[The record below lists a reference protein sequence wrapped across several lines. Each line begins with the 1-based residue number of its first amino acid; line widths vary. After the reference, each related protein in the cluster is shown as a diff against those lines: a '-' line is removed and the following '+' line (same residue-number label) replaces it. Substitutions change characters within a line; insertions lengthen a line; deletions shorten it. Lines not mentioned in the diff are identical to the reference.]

1 MDAMSSAWLGIATT
15 VMAAVLAFLFGRI
28 NLTRA
33 TRSQREEDVRR
44 QRLETYATFCS
55 NVIDFRR
62 AQLHRWHVGRRLGGP
77 VAVEENL
84 PDVANDVRKSRAAA
98 WAAYYRVL
106 MICNDTEIEQRA
118 RKALDA
124 TRDMKDAPTEEELD
138 RRSDLVRNAVDDFAR
153 CAAGSVL
160 STKPLELAPP
170 ARSAR

>member
-1 MDAMSSAWLGIATT
+1 VQSRWSARPFCFHWY
-15 VMAAVLAFLFGRI
+15 FKGRDWKSCGSDQF
-28 NLTRA
+28 NGRH
-33 TRSQREEDVRR
+33 E
-44 QRLETYATFCS
+44 QRLVGHRHDRHGRGTGLSLRTDQSHQSDKEPARRGRAKTASGNVRHLLFKRHRFSTSAVAQVARWPET
-55 NVIDFRR
+55 
-62 AQLHRWHVGRRLGGP
+62 
-77 VAVEENL
+77 
-84 PDVANDVRKSRAAA
+84 
-98 WAAYYRVL
+98 
-106 MICNDTEIEQRA
+106 ICNDTEIEQRA